1 MGFAPNL
8 FPDGNEVGFCVFIV
22 DLVWLW
28 MGFAPNLFPDGNE
41 VGFCVFILRDLLP
54 DWWSE

>member
-54 DWWSE
+54 DW